1 MKTKRAGIFTKIII
15 AVLLIYSITSLIS
28 LRAKIA
34 EAKSTKQILL
44 DQIEERQ
51 AKNAELQYSIDN
63 SDSDD
68 VIEGVARD
76 DLNMVY
82 PDEKV
87 YHAD

>member
-1 MKTKRAGIFTKIII
+1 MRGKRSGIITKIII

-34 EAKSTKQILL
+34 DAKIEKAHLL
-44 DQIEERQ
+44 EQIEERK
-51 AKNAELQYSIDN
+51 ARNSELEYAIDN

-68 VIEGVARD
+68 VIEDVARD